1 MDSFFHEILLH
12 LHEIKLHFKTRFL
25 NTHRRRYIKYFI
37 QSYVIEQAHISVY
50 PCAFERQLAQM
61 FCLGGSLNAAE
72 HTENVPSAVALQI
85 SPSLLMFW
93 TPARLPLLLALSL
106 RPAWCYSCL
115 SLWNASV
122 LCKCWSSHCVLCVR
136 VRACVCI
143 VHPNTGCCRIE
154 VPHLATGLLHSSV
167 LRMQEFLGEAQFQAA
182 GVSVCLPACWSV
194 YLLSCPRS
202 SNKKLRDWFV
212 FIHREEER
220 NKQLTAAF

>member
-1 MDSFFHEILLH
+1 M
-12 LHEIKLHFKTRFL
+12 
-25 NTHRRRYIKYFI
+25 
-37 QSYVIEQAHISVY
+37 Y

-93 TPARLPLLLALSL
+93 TAARLPLLLALSL

-136 VRACVCI
+136 VRACVSVYCPSKYR
-143 VHPNTGCCRIE
+143 VLQDRGSPFSNRAPAFLCAEDAG
-154 VPHLATGLLHSSV
+154 VPWRSTISSSRCV
-167 LRMQEFLGEAQFQAA
+167 CVSPCVFTCLPLKLPQEF
-182 GVSVCLPACWSV
+182 
-194 YLLSCPRS
+194 
-202 SNKKLRDWFV
+202 
-212 FIHREEER
+212 
-220 NKQLTAAF
+220 